1 MFYHLNVKSQLSKN
15 WGSHKNAITELFQWN
30 PMIRGHDHILWKA
43 NAKSCR
49 HNLSPL
55 YPEEVNFKLIKSQ
68 LDAIVKL
75 KLLVT
80 TTPCMKIFTSNLQNR
95 LKIDASSQG
104 SGALLE
110 NNLRILIYPK
120 WFHVG
125 YAPWSLWYYEKRY
138 GQIKNLTLSID
149 FGVERFHEYLYGHKF
164 TVINDRQPLKPIFVR
179 PSLVFCLVFRS
190 FFHIYEKVNLIWN
203 THLEQQCYFW
213 MLSVEHT
220 LKM

>member
-1 MFYHLNVKSQLSKN
+1 MPLPNSFNEIPWFV
-15 WGSHKNAITELFQWN
+15 GMITYFGKLM
-30 PMIRGHDHILWKA
+30 P
-43 NAKSCR
+43 
-49 HNLSPL
+49 NLAAVISPL
-55 YPEEVNFKLIKSQ
+55 CTLLKEEVNFKLIKSQ

-110 NNLRILIYPK
+110 NNRRILIYPK

>member
-1 MFYHLNVKSQLSKN
+1 
-15 WGSHKNAITELFQWN
+15 
-30 PMIRGHDHILWKA
+30 MIRGHDHILWKA

-125 YAPWSLWYYEKRY
+125 YAP
-138 GQIKNLTLSID
+138 
-149 FGVERFHEYLYGHKF
+149 
-164 TVINDRQPLKPIFVR
+164 
-179 PSLVFCLVFRS
+179 
-190 FFHIYEKVNLIWN
+190 
-203 THLEQQCYFW
+203 
-213 MLSVEHT
+213 
-220 LKM
+220 